1 MPGGEIKL
9 AMSIVSTVASTAMTV
24 HGQMQ
29 QAKAAKQMAGYNAQL
44 NRMDQEQ
51 NARNMKI
58 EKSQARKRFALTSA
72 TAMNEGMSMDF
83 MFADLQAFEYQMLLK
98 DYSLAQANTS
108 LENRARAGIYQGNV
122 KAAQHRSEALGTAMS
137 GVSTVASLGT
147 DPQSGER
154 TEAATKLYG
163 RIGL

>member
-1 MPGGEIKL
+1 MAGLSAGTKL
-9 AMSIVSTVASTAMTV
+9 AISLVGTAVSTAVTM

-29 QAKAAKQMAGYNAQL
+29 QAKAAKAMAGYNAQL

-58 EKSQARKRFALTSA
+58 EKSQARKRFYLTQQTAL
-72 TAMNEGMSMDF
+72 NEEMSMDF
-83 MFADLQAFEYQMLLK
+83 MFADLHAFEYQMLLK

-122 KAAQHRSEALGTAMS
+122 KAAQHKSEALGTAFS
-137 GVSTVASLGT
+137 GMTTMGSAGFDSQGNRTAASEQLFG
-147 DPQSGER
+147 S
-154 TEAATKLYG
+154 
-163 RIGL
+163 

>member
-1 MPGGEIKL
+1 MTGAEIKL
-9 AMSIVSTVASTAMTV
+9 VMAVVGTVASTAMTV

-29 QAKAAKQMAGYNAQL
+29 QAKAAKAMAGYNAQL

-58 EKSQARKRFALTSA
+58 EKNQARKRFALTSA

-83 MFADLQAFEYQMLLK
+83 MFADLHAFEYQMLLK
-98 DYSLAQANTS
+98 DYSLAQANAS

-122 KAAQHRSEALGTAMS
+122 KAAQYKAQALGSAIS
-137 GVSTVASLGT
+137 GVTTVASLGT
-147 DPQSGER
+147 DASGDQ
-154 TEAATKLYG
+154 TGASKQLLG
-163 RIGL
+163 RIGIG